1 MDWFSDIDFV
11 MDEYG
16 FWVVYV
22 LLVFN
27 GNIMISKIDED
38 NFMILEIWIILI
50 FKWIV
55 GNIFM
60 ICGVLYVME
69 FYIKLLM
76 FIKYVYNI

>member
-38 NFMILEIWIILI
+38 NFMILEIWIMLI

>member
-38 NFMILEIWIILI
+38 NFIILEIWIILI

>member
-22 LLVFN
+22 FLVFN

-38 NFMILEIWIILI
+38 NFMILEIWIMLI